1 MTVITDIHDFTP
13 RQCAAAV
20 GSFDGVHL
28 GHKSMLGELCSKA
41 AERGLPVMAV
51 TFARHPRMLF
61 GSGAA
66 PFLLSSNDEKA
77 AMLEA
82 AGVDICVMLD
92 FDKDMA
98 AMSAERFMNEVLSAS
113 LGVKMLCVGY
123 DHHFGKPREGEG
135 FEQYVRYGE
144 KAGVEVFRTN
154 PFFVGGS
161 AVSSSKVR
169 RALACGNVEAAEKM
183 LGRSYSF
190 AGKVVHGAG
199 IGRGIGFPT
208 ANVSLFDG
216 MKMLPA
222 DGVYAVRAACCGNSY
237 KGIMN
242 IGVKPTIGDGL
253 LRTVEVHMLDFAGDI
268 YGNDIVVEVKR
279 FVRGEAAFDGIEA
292 LRRQIE
298 ADINEVKR
306 YSGL

>member
-1 MTVITDIHDFTP
+1 MKVITDIHNFTP
-13 RQCAAAV
+13 QPCAATV

-28 GHKSMLGELCSKA
+28 GHKSMLGELRSRA
-41 AERGLPVMAV
+41 LERGLPVMAV

-61 GSGAA
+61 GSGTT

-82 AGVDICVMLD
+82 SGVDICVMLD

-113 LGVKMLCVGY
+113 LGVRMLCVGY

-135 FEQYVRYGE
+135 FEQYVRYGAS
-144 KAGVEVFRTN
+144 AGVEVFRAN
-154 PFFVGGS
+154 PFFVGDN

-169 RALACGNVEAAEKM
+169 RALACGDVEAAERM

-199 IGRGIGFPT
+199 IGRGMGFPT
-208 ANVSLFDG
+208 ANVSLSDG

-222 DGVYAVRAACCGNSY
+222 DGVYAVRATCCGNSY
-237 KGIMN
+237 DGVMN

-268 YGNDIVVEVKR
+268 YGKDIVVEVKR
-279 FVRGEAAFDGIEA
+279 FLRGEAAFDGIEA

-306 YSGL
+306 FSGL